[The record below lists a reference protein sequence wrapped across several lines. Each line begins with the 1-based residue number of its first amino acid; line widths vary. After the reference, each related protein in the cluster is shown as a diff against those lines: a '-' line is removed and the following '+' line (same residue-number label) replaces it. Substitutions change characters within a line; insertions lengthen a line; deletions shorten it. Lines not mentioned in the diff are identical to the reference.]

1 MSGHFVGTVRIMSK
15 SREIGRAA
23 RLPGS
28 SSGVCRNCL
37 ICKSFQLYLFP
48 LQEYGSSHRISY
60 FVKLLRTDRM
70 NRRLD
75 GWEGTNLKKKLL
87 IVDDQNGIRIL
98 LMEVFSSEG
107 YETYQASNGKLALE
121 IVRNVSPDLVLL
133 DMKIPGMDGL
143 DILKHIKSIN
153 PSIKVIMMTAYGEL
167 DMIKEATDLGAI
179 MHFTK
184 PFDIDELRQAVN
196 QHLCLPPN
204 NSYAVG
210 S

>member
-1 MSGHFVGTVRIMSK
+1 
-15 SREIGRAA
+15 
-23 RLPGS
+23 
-28 SSGVCRNCL
+28 
-37 ICKSFQLYLFP
+37 
-48 LQEYGSSHRISY
+48 
-60 FVKLLRTDRM
+60 
-70 NRRLD
+70 
-75 GWEGTNLKKKLL
+75 LKKKLL

-98 LMEVFSSEG
+98 LTEVFSSEG

-143 DILKHIKSIN
+143 DILKHIKSIDT
-153 PSIKVIMMTAYGEL
+153 SIKVIMMTAYGEL
-167 DMIKEATDLGAI
+167 DMIKETTDLGAI

-196 QHLCLPPN
+196 SELRMSK
-204 NSYAVG
+204 NSTYAVG

>member
-1 MSGHFVGTVRIMSK
+1 M
-15 SREIGRAA
+15 
-23 RLPGS
+23 
-28 SSGVCRNCL
+28 
-37 ICKSFQLYLFP
+37 
-48 LQEYGSSHRISY
+48 
-60 FVKLLRTDRM
+60 
-70 NRRLD
+70 
-75 GWEGTNLKKKLL
+75 KKKLL

-107 YETYQASNGKLALE
+107 YETFQASNGKLALE
-121 IVRNVSPDLVLL
+121 IVRNVTPDLVLL

-143 DILKHIKSIN
+143 DILKHIKSID

-184 PFDIDELRQAVN
+184 PFDIDELRNAVN
-196 QHLCLPPN
+196 SHLRSN
-204 NSYAVG
+204 NSYAMG